1 MALEYPE
8 EVESLRESWLD
19 RPPLDG
25 PPFFVHRTTD
35 GGHTQEPDPVR
46 AESPESMDHEGWE
59 VDEQH
64 EDGQEDTGSYDSEG
78 VGSDLQA
85 EHDAHQRT
93 LNAGNI
99 ARERRNRTLRRS
111 THWQRRSQEREQMIR
126 APALP
131 VAWSDDAS
139 SDAGSDGLSSPV
151 RGPRGTAR
159 TDRLARA
166 PPAIGL
172 TAQQQAAALLDREGF
187 VGRSAQPAS
196 VAPPP
201 QPRLGAHVER
211 ILAILEEDPT
221 ESYPVAGQE
230 QSGPTVAPS
239 PPQLSFSDYVR
250 QEFAGPVWAIPQVI
264 DSLTPQERAD
274 LITRM
279 DEEFPDVSGPIAW
292 GPPDE
297 IPAAV
302 RTALLARLG
311 LVEPPPAQQRDTVRV
326 GFHPGL
332 HDAALARPSQHPAFT
347 RDRRAPRD
355 DPFGLRASRYSS
367 NRTRQYISTW
377 DDYSYT
383 PYARRVIRSRDLLS
397 RQSVA
402 SEMVFRMSA
411 AATRFDDAL
420 GQVLGGMDQM
430 ADAGSD
436 RVAEL
441 TAGRTE
447 TLKERE
453 FRQATELSM
462 GHVDSMQQRAEEFA
476 RAAGRARQSDRDVQE
491 QQLDDRYS
499 GRVEAVADASEETTH
514 IRAGPGE
521 DIEKGLASTAECEA
535 EIMAGLSGSTSSP
548 TQASHDTA
556 TVKTSATDLTGQSA
570 GSRPLP
576 PKMES
581 VIYDAPDRRYPPMA
595 ARSLNDHPMSFSAA
609 MGGIQ
614 TCLFDALGRANKH
627 ATEVALS
634 ISSEAYF
641 WCLGGADSD
650 CEATQTCIETVVVQ
664 KGHRAFTADRE
675 DMMKTFLL
683 ALKNDFAAFQA
694 ILQETNQTFGMN
706 WDTFGASSWS
716 NHSGSVFDEA
726 VRDARDD
733 KHGYEVDPLP
743 VPRGE
748 KAHLRIDTDLVCAKL
763 RAYIDNVCAH
773 FCCDEYNDYVSSLED
788 AYLDELQRSTFG
800 MKAAHLVR
808 MQMATSVNIAFV
820 AHAEYVAQQA
830 REMNRHGEEIGED
843 LVQQATRLMES
854 TAGSGDQVR
863 DLRQSADQLL
873 RNDIR

>member
-1 MALEYPE
+1 
-8 EVESLRESWLD
+8 
-19 RPPLDG
+19 
-25 PPFFVHRTTD
+25 
-35 GGHTQEPDPVR
+35 
-46 AESPESMDHEGWE
+46 
-59 VDEQH
+59 
-64 EDGQEDTGSYDSEG
+64 
-78 VGSDLQA
+78 
-85 EHDAHQRT
+85 
-93 LNAGNI
+93 
-99 ARERRNRTLRRS
+99 
-111 THWQRRSQEREQMIR
+111 
-126 APALP
+126 
-131 VAWSDDAS
+131 
-139 SDAGSDGLSSPV
+139 
-151 RGPRGTAR
+151 
-159 TDRLARA
+159 
-166 PPAIGL
+166 
-172 TAQQQAAALLDREGF
+172 
-187 VGRSAQPAS
+187 
-196 VAPPP
+196 
-201 QPRLGAHVER
+201 
-211 ILAILEEDPT
+211 
-221 ESYPVAGQE
+221 
-230 QSGPTVAPS
+230 
-239 PPQLSFSDYVR
+239 
-250 QEFAGPVWAIPQVI
+250 
-264 DSLTPQERAD
+264 
-274 LITRM
+274 
-279 DEEFPDVSGPIAW
+279 
-292 GPPDE
+292 
-297 IPAAV
+297 
-302 RTALLARLG
+302 
-311 LVEPPPAQQRDTVRV
+311 
-326 GFHPGL
+326 
-332 HDAALARPSQHPAFT
+332 
-347 RDRRAPRD
+347 
-355 DPFGLRASRYSS
+355 
-367 NRTRQYISTW
+367 
-377 DDYSYT
+377 
-383 PYARRVIRSRDLLS
+383 
-397 RQSVA
+397 
-402 SEMVFRMSA
+402 MVFRMSA
-411 AATRFDDAL
+411 AATRFDGAL
-420 GQVLGGMDQM
+420 EQVLGGMNQM

-436 RVAEL
+436 RVVEL

-447 TLKERE
+447 TLQQR
-453 FRQATELSM
+453 ELSQAIKLSV
-462 GHVDSMQQRAEEFA
+462 GQVDSMQQRAEEFA

-499 GRVEAVADASEETTH
+499 ERVEAVDDASEETTH

-548 TQASHDTA
+548 TQASLDTV
-556 TVKTSATDLTGQSA
+556 TVKTSATDLTGLSA
-570 GSRPLP
+570 GSRPSP
-576 PKMES
+576 PKMKT

-664 KGHRAFTADRE
+664 KAHRAFTVDRE

-726 VRDARDD
+726 ARDARDD

-748 KAHLRIDTDLVCAKL
+748 KAHLRIDTDLICAKL

-788 AYLDELQRSTFG
+788 AYLDGLQRSTFG

-808 MQMATSVNIAFV
+808 MQMASSVNIAFV
-820 AHAEYVAQQA
+820 AHAEYVAQQT

-863 DLRQSADQLL
+863 DLRRSADRLL
-873 RNDIR
+873 RNDIQ